1 MVSDTNFL
9 IQRWQRLSRRQ
20 QVAILAVV
28 GVLTLWVFDALVF
41 RPLLRGRLNELKRQ
55 ARDAEQR
62 LVDATIASAQAD
74 AVSQAFEVYRPYIKP
89 AGSVEGELAAVLTEV
104 ESVVRETGLVQI
116 SLKSVPERKPSTDRV
131 SITLETEGSPTQL
144 MRLLDRFQRSTLLL
158 RVTELTVRTSES
170 QTLRGSLVIS
180 KLLL

>member
-1 MVSDTNFL
+1 MGTL
-9 IQRWQRLSRRQ
+9 EQRWQRLSRRQ
-20 QVAILAVV
+20 QAIVLAVV
-28 GVLTLWVFDALVF
+28 GVLTLWGVDALVF
-41 RPLLRGRLNELKRQ
+41 RPLLRGRLSELKRQ

-74 AVSQAFEVYRPYIKP
+74 AVSQAFEAYRLYIKP
-89 AGSVEGELAAVLTEV
+89 AGSVESELAAVLTEV
-104 ESVVRETGLVQI
+104 EAVVRETGLVQLG
-116 SLKSVPERKPSTDRV
+116 LKSVPERNPAMDRV

-144 MRLLDRFQRSTLLL
+144 MRLLDRLQRSTLLL

-180 KLLL
+180 KLLLHDS